1 MSKLLLNLR
10 YVLDDEIDDVR
21 AMLEQHRIAFYE
33 TQPSRWGISHGGIWL
48 SKDGDLPRAKQLM
61 AEYQAGRQ
69 ARARAEHE
77 AAKREGTAETFM
89 DVLRE
94 QPLRVL
100 LIALAILVLLGL
112 VALPAVLLRG

>member
-1 MSKLLLNLR
+1 
-10 YVLDDEIDDVR
+10 
-21 AMLEQHRIAFYE
+21 
-33 TQPSRWGISHGGIWL
+33 
-48 SKDGDLPRAKQLM
+48 
-61 AEYQAGRQ
+61 
-69 ARARAEHE
+69 
-77 AAKREGTAETFM
+77 M